1 MMVTSDR
8 TALIAMSTVEK
19 TGKLTA
25 TSVPPLE
32 AGERRARLPPA
43 IRPSTMNAITGN
55 AIVPKAPIGSRR
67 KILIS
72 SQVNF
77 SKPRTASPPSVANRV
92 ARQLQ
97 EHVFEVWS
105 AGPEVGHP
113 DPMLGQ
119 ARDDFG
125 HQIVA
130 AAANRDPIVVSGHF
144 VHARHRAKPIV
155 RRSVRSHEHDA
166 SLGAVPIHEAS

>member
-25 TSVPPLE
+25 TSVPPLD

-43 IRPSTMNAITGN
+43 IRPSTIKAITGI
-55 AIVPKAPIGSRR
+55 AIVPNAPIGSRR

-72 SQVNF
+72 SQVSFNN
-77 SKPRTASPPSVANRV
+77 PRTASPPSVANRA

-97 EHVFEVWS
+97 EHVFQVRG

-113 DPMLGQ
+113 DSMLG
-119 ARDDFG
+119 
-125 HQIVA
+125 
-130 AAANRDPIVVSGHF
+130 
-144 VHARHRAKPIV
+144 
-155 RRSVRSHEHDA
+155 
-166 SLGAVPIHEAS
+166 